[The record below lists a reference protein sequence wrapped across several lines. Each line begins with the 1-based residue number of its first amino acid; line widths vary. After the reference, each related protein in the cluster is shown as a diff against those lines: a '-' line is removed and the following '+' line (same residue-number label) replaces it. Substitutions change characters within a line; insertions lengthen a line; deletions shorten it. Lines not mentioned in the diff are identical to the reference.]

1 MLDHFGGNR
10 RKSKFRWGP
19 VNHYGL
25 ECYHVNA
32 RYSKTLEDVGELQFG
47 KIILVLFYCMQ
58 ALWCRFRYGV
68 DVLYYIPAPGKPIAL
83 YRDWLVMLICR
94 PFYKKIIFHWLA
106 SGLAK
111 WLETSASI
119 RTRSLTFERMK
130 YADASIV
137 LSSLGQNDP
146 EKLMSR
152 RILVVAGGI
161 TDPCPAFAND
171 ILPRRRLRVETRKK
185 IFSGESTIQN
195 ESERII
201 NVLFLAHCTRQ
212 KGAFDTIE
220 AVGLANE
227 SLAAEKSLLRFR
239 LTLIG
244 AFASDTEEK
253 ELRGLI
259 RRPDLKDVVNVLGF
273 VSNEQK
279 NRELLNADIYCF
291 PSYHLAEAQPASLI
305 EALAF
310 GLPIVTTRWRSI
322 PEMFPEDYPGFVE
335 PRSPAQVAER
345 LRLFCVRDMSRQM
358 REIYQRRFTL
368 EKHLEGISEAIRSV
382 E

>member
-1 MLDHFGGNR
+1 MKLLVFAHVPPPYHGQSVAVRTMIHHFGGDR
-10 RKSKFRWGP
+10 RKPKFRWEP
-19 VNHYGL
+19 VNHYGI

-152 RILVVAGGI
+152 R
-161 TDPCPAFAND
+161 
-171 ILPRRRLRVETRKK
+171 
-185 IFSGESTIQN
+185 
-195 ESERII
+195 
-201 NVLFLAHCTRQ
+201 
-212 KGAFDTIE
+212 
-220 AVGLANE
+220 
-227 SLAAEKSLLRFR
+227 
-239 LTLIG
+239 
-244 AFASDTEEK
+244 
-253 ELRGLI
+253 
-259 RRPDLKDVVNVLGF
+259 
-273 VSNEQK
+273 
-279 NRELLNADIYCF
+279 
-291 PSYHLAEAQPASLI
+291 
-305 EALAF
+305 
-310 GLPIVTTRWRSI
+310 
-322 PEMFPEDYPGFVE
+322 
-335 PRSPAQVAER
+335 
-345 LRLFCVRDMSRQM
+345 
-358 REIYQRRFTL
+358 
-368 EKHLEGISEAIRSV
+368 
-382 E
+382 